1 MPNPEKGAESADQ
14 AKAKEAPKKGP
25 EAAVFDKI
33 MQKTGIDPNQIKPE
47 HRAEFMRI
55 LAGVDFAHP
64 EKLDEDPRIYD
75 LAARQLE
82 AWGYKKTDIHRKDL
96 VLDTEQDKE
105 AARLMELLRR
115 GNMPT
120 EKYSSNVGIH
130 QFTTEMRDGKLVYTK
145 SRTDTVVSQ
154 IENFLRIV
162 GDTPATSVT
171 EVGMLRALYHDYVR
185 RKVDMD
191 KVAQN
196 VNELGLTEFFQ
207 PQMEG
212 GKVVTITEK
221 IDDVRSG
228 AMLSDLLRLQAES
241 PFLQGLDIG
250 EALAMA
256 TQMIE
261 YVHQNSNRGIGELLG
276 EDIVIQVKDG
286 KIVGARLALPDMKYE
301 DGVEEV
307 TQKAYD
313 LLDFCFSV
321 GTAGMQKGGQIQAE
335 FNIRT
340 VLSNYKDPIVKA
352 KVKELAHQA
361 LPERSMH
368 NNARLGFDRVENK
381 EKAYGIIGQLVLQYL
396 G

>member
-1 MPNPEKGAESADQ
+1 MPNPEKSSESADQ
-14 AKAKEAPKKGP
+14 AKAKEAPMKGP

-47 HRAEFMRI
+47 HRAEFMKI

-82 AWGYKKTDIHRKDL
+82 TWGYKKTDIHRSDM

-130 QFTTEMRDGKLVYTK
+130 QFTTEIKDGKLVYKKTV
-145 SRTDTVVSQ
+145 TDTAVSQ

-162 GDTPATSVT
+162 GDTPEMGT

-185 RKVDMD
+185 QKVDMD
-191 KVAQN
+191 KVAEN
-196 VNELGLTEFFQ
+196 INALGLTEYFES
-207 PQMEG
+207 QMEG
-212 GKVVTITEK
+212 GKVVTISEK

-241 PFLQGLDIG
+241 PFLAGLDVG
-250 EALAMA
+250 DALAVA
-256 TQMIE
+256 TQMVE

-276 EDIVIQVKDG
+276 EDVVIQVKDG

-301 DGVEEV
+301 DNVEEV

-361 LPERSMH
+361 LPEQSMH

-381 EKAYGIIGQLVLQYL
+381 EKAYGIIRGLVLQYL